1 MSLSQINLDLKELI
15 KIFKKNT
22 DKNIYKTQKAP
33 KGSKHQKTKLK
44 KSGGKRLPNLSSSG
58 IGDKK
63 YKINILTM
71 TTAAVT
77 HSEMLLGQ
85 QLNYQK
91 CVLTAAVVMRYD
103 TRRAKTGYYFEGI

>member
-1 MSLSQINLDLKELI
+1 
-15 KIFKKNT
+15 
-22 DKNIYKTQKAP
+22 
-33 KGSKHQKTKLK
+33 
-44 KSGGKRLPNLSSSG
+44 
-58 IGDKK
+58 
-63 YKINILTM
+63 M

-103 TRRAKTGYYFEGI
+103 TRRAITNIKLEMYS